1 MSGDFLPVRALS
13 KADDVFGFCSGNP
26 DNDSWLR
33 NRAAHAMGAKT
44 ACAYVVP
51 SKNGDLCG
59 FYSLSAHSVERTGEL
74 SARMRRNGRPASPS
88 RKPQARKPK
97 KAPTPA

>member
-1 MSGDFLPVRALS
+1 MSRDFPPVRALS

-33 NRAAHAMGAKT
+33 NRAAHAMGAKA

-59 FYSLSAHSVERTGEL
+59 FYTHFGFRPLGAG
-74 SARMRRNGRPASPS
+74 ARLFLPLP
-88 RKPQARKPK
+88 
-97 KAPTPA
+97 